1 MKIFSN
7 NDRIAKRI
15 AQSGYCSR
23 RAAEKLIISGKV
35 KLNGSKILKCNIN
48 VNSKDVIH
56 IDDKLLTRKD
66 KTRVWLYYKR
76 RGFLVTNNDIKGRP
90 NIFDDIKNKIKY
102 RVISV
107 GRLDFNSEGLIILTN
122 NGDLARKLELPKNN
136 IERTYKVKIYGDL
149 KYGVIDILKKGI
161 SINGLTYKTIKLE
174 IGEKKNKNVWIKMS
188 LIEGK
193 NREIRKIMSHFGCK
207 VNRLIRVGYGPF
219 ILKDLKP
226 GQINE
231 INNNALNKIL
241 NRLDF

>member
-149 KYGVIDILKKGI
+149 K
-161 SINGLTYKTIKLE
+161 
-174 IGEKKNKNVWIKMS
+174 
-188 LIEGK
+188 
-193 NREIRKIMSHFGCK
+193 
-207 VNRLIRVGYGPF
+207 
-219 ILKDLKP
+219 
-226 GQINE
+226 
-231 INNNALNKIL
+231 
-241 NRLDF
+241 